1 VSIAAWIKK
10 NDNLYFALRSRK
22 VQIGAIMFLFFLL
35 CGLIGPLVVKYDPF
49 QMMAGP
55 PQIPPSAEYPLG
67 TTYLGEDGLSQ
78 LMHGLRA
85 TLYVGFLG
93 GIIGTAI
100 GLLIGFVAGYN
111 GGRILDEVLMLLT
124 NILLVIPIIA
134 VLIILGCYLPTR
146 GLTTEAII
154 IGCFNWP
161 WVARAVRAQTLSI
174 KNKEYVNL
182 ARISAN
188 RTTKIIV
195 QDIATNMF
203 SYCFMAF
210 ILQIQGAILA
220 SVGLEVIGLGP
231 MNAISIGMILYWS
244 NKMAAIQF
252 GAWWWPFFP
261 GLVVTM
267 LITSLFLINTGLD
280 EVFNP
285 RLREM

>member
-1 VSIAAWIKK
+1 MGLIDVIKK

-22 VQIGAIMFLFFLL
+22 VQIGSTIFLFFLL
-35 CGLIGPLVVKYDPF
+35 CGLLGPFFMKYDPME
-49 QMMAGP
+49 MMVGA
-55 PQIPPSAEYPLG
+55 PQSPPSAQFPLG

-78 LMHGLRA
+78 LMHGLRS
-85 TLYVGFLG
+85 TIFVGFLG
-93 GIIGTAI
+93 GIIGTSI
-100 GLLIGFVAGYN
+100 GFLIGFVAGYN
-111 GGRILDEVLMLLT
+111 GGKILDELLMLLT
-124 NILLVIPIIA
+124 NILLVIPVLA
-134 VLIILGCYLPTR
+134 VLIILGCYLPYR
-146 GLTTEAII
+146 GITVEAII
-154 IGCFNWP
+154 IGCTNWP

-188 RTTKIIV
+188 SSSKIIV
-195 QDIATNMF
+195 QDIATNML
-203 SYCFMAF
+203 SYCFMTF
-210 ILQIQGAILA
+210 ILQFQGAILT
-220 SVGLEVIGLGP
+220 SVGFDVIGLGP
-231 MNAISIGMILYWS
+231 MNGISIGLILYWA

-261 GLVVTM
+261 GLVVTL